1 MLSLKNVSIIDKKNN
16 QPLLNNVSLEVRPGD
31 FVMISGQNPK
41 EREVL
46 ISVLGAL
53 ETVDSGEMYID
64 GIEQTKYTMSQM
76 VTLRREKF
84 GYLLED
90 SYFDEF
96 LTTAQN
102 IALPLTFAN
111 TEQKVYQEK
120 LDRALSIVGLGN
132 FKDVLIK
139 KLTEWQKNKV
149 LIARAIVNIPQVVIL
164 SEPCRVLDKF
174 KMEEVLGLLSAL
186 NKDGVTIIVNSNQPE
201 YMSVAKRKV
210 VITNGGILEVKKE
223 RKPRDVEPKKTKKI
237 TKNKK
242 EKVVKKE
249 TKPAEPTV
257 AEPVVETPVEVKVDK
272 EKKVKAVGKK
282 AGSTTAKKEEKKGKS
297 EEPETIIESVKIVAE
312 KKTAKKTTKKQSGQ
326 ESEQLRFEL
335 EKQEESKPAKKVVR
349 KKQGVSDNVDAN

>member
-31 FVMISGQNPK
+31 FVMVSGQNPK

-53 ETVDSGEMYID
+53 ETVDSGEIYID
-64 GIEQTKYTMSQM
+64 GIEQTKYTTSQM

-90 SYFDEF
+90 CYIDEF

-111 TEQKVYQEK
+111 TEPKIYQEK
-120 LDRALSIVGLGN
+120 LERALNIVGLGN
-132 FKDVLIK
+132 FKNVLVK
-139 KLTEWQKNKV
+139 RLTEWQKNKV
-149 LIARAIVNIPQVVIL
+149 LIARAIVNLPQVVIL

-186 NKDGVTIIVNSNQPE
+186 NKDGVTIIINSNQPE

-210 VITNGGILEVKKE
+210 VVTNGGILEVKKE
-223 RKPRDVEPKKTKKI
+223 RKPRDLEPKKTKKT
-237 TKNKK
+237 TKSKK
-242 EKVVKKE
+242 DKSAKKE
-249 TKPAEPTV
+249 TKPIESTIEEPKVEAPIEAEVEKVKQVKPAIKKTDSTPAKKVV
-257 AEPVVETPVEVKVDK
+257 AK
-272 EKKVKAVGKK
+272 EKNEESKK
-282 AGSTTAKKEEKKGKS
+282 IV
-297 EEPETIIESVKIVAE
+297 EPVKIVAE
-312 KKTAKKTTKKQSGQ
+312 KKTARKTTKKQFGQ
-326 ESEQLRFEL
+326 DSEQLKFEL
-335 EKQEESKPAKKVVR
+335 EKQDEIKPIKKTVR

>member
-46 ISVLGAL
+46 ISALGAL
-53 ETVDSGEMYID
+53 ETVDSGEIYID

-84 GYLLED
+84 GYFLED
-90 SYFDEF
+90 GYIDEF
-96 LTTAQN
+96 LTTSQN

-111 TEQKVYQEK
+111 IEQKIYKEK
-120 LDRALSIVGLGN
+120 LDRALNIVGLGN
-132 FKDVLIK
+132 FKDVLVK
-139 KLTEWQKNKV
+139 RLTEWQKNKV
-149 LIARAIVNIPQVVIL
+149 MIARAIVNIPQVVIL

-186 NKDGVTIIVNSNQPE
+186 NKDGVTIVINSNQPE

-210 VITNGGILEVKKE
+210 VVTNGGILEVKKE
-223 RKPRDVEPKKTKKI
+223 RKPREVELKKPKKTIKA
-237 TKNKK
+237 KK

-249 TKPAEPTV
+249 VKPIEIVKEEPKI
-257 AEPVVETPVEVKVDK
+257 ETPVEVKVEK
-272 EKKVKAVGKK
+272 VKKVKPVVEKEKSTVSPKVVKK
-282 AGSTTAKKEEKKGKS
+282 AKKEETEMGAA
-297 EEPETIIESVKIVAE
+297 PEKIVAE
-312 KKTAKKTTKKQSGQ
+312 KKVVKKTTKKQSGQ
-326 ESEQLRFEL
+326 DSEQLRFEL
-335 EKQEESKPAKKVVR
+335 EQQDEPKVAKKTVR
-349 KKQGVSDNVDAN
+349 KKQGVGENVDAN